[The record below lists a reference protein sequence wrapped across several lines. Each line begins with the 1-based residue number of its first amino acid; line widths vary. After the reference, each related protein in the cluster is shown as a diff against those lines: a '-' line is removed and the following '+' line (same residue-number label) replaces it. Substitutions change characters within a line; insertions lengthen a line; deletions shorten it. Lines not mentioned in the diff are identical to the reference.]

1 MKVFRIGYLNYPW
14 LFTVDLPVFLFLGAD
29 WDERSLHLM
38 PFLEEISQK
47 YDQKLIVGYVEVEY
61 ACKIFT
67 ELGIAE
73 IPSVI
78 GIDSGKILKPVLG
91 VRYKRDLENYV
102 NYIFGV
108 LPYSPIDQY
117 KKERGTKHV

>member
-14 LFTVDLPVFLFLGAD
+14 LFTADLPVFLFLGAD
-29 WDERSLHLM
+29 WDEKSLRLM

-47 YDQKLIVGYVEVEY
+47 YDQKLIVGYVDVEY

-67 ELGIAE
+67 ELGITE

-78 GIDSGKILKPVLG
+78 GIDSGKTLTPVLG
-91 VRYKRDLENYV
+91 VRCKKDLENYV

-108 LPYSPIDQY
+108 LPFSPIEQY
-117 KKERGTKHV
+117 KNRKRN